1 MTPPNATSRADTRVL
16 LQLMVS
22 LGGPIVLQNLIG
34 SSLNML
40 DSVMIGSLG
49 TAQIA
54 GVAIANQIFFVLNLF
69 VFGVGSGA
77 GVFVAQYWGGADMP
91 GIRRSIGMGL
101 LISLGGAAL
110 FFGVSQLMPRRLIAL
125 FSADPAVIDAGA
137 RFLAIV
143 SVGFL
148 FQAVSG
154 VLIFVLRSMEKTRMP
169 LIASSIALAVNTVLN
184 YLLIFGA
191 PGLPAMGVEGSALA
205 TIIARLLELGLILV
219 AMQGKHGVPGLF
231 AAPRLRELF
240 AIDRVFLRRF
250 LTVILPVVGN
260 EVGWS
265 LGIALETAVFGR
277 MSTDALAAFN
287 IADTAIKL
295 VIVVFFG
302 VINTSAI
309 VVGKR
314 IGAGDAP
321 GAVHAARVYTRFSPL
336 LGAALGLA
344 CVGLSLFVP
353 SFFNVSG
360 QARHWAMLGMIIYGA
375 AMPLRMLNWEMVV
388 GVLRAGGDTG
398 VAMALDV
405 GGTWLVG
412 LPLAAAAGLLL
423 GAPFWVV
430 YLCAL
435 MEDVPKFFLGIWRV
449 RSRRW
454 LNDLTGRAG
463 VSTER

>member
-1 MTPPNATSRADTRVL
+1 MKPSSALERSDTRVL
-16 LQLMVS
+16 LQLLVS
-22 LGGPIVLQNLIG
+22 LGGPIVVQNVIG

-49 TAQIA
+49 AAQIA

-69 VFGVGSGA
+69 VFGTGSGA
-77 GVFVAQYWGGADMP
+77 GVFVAQYWGGRDMT
-91 GIRRSIGMGL
+91 GIRRSIGSG
-101 LISLGGAAL
+101 I
-110 FFGVSQLMPRRLIAL
+110 MPRQLIAL
-125 FSADPAVIDAGA
+125 FSTDPAVIDAGA
-137 RFLAIV
+137 RFLKVV

-154 VLIFVLRSMEKTRMP
+154 ILIFVLRSMEKTRMP
-169 LIASSIALAVNTVLN
+169 LIASSIALALNTVLN
-184 YLLIFGA
+184 YVLIFGA
-191 PGLPAMGVEGSALA
+191 FGVPAMGVEGSALA
-205 TIIARLLELGLILV
+205 TVIARLLELGLILV
-219 AMQGKHGVPGLF
+219 AIQGKHGVAGLF
-231 AAPRLRELF
+231 AAPHLREFF
-240 AIDRVFLRRF
+240 AIDRTFLRRF
-250 LTVILPVVGN
+250 LVVILPVVGN

-265 LGIALETAVFGR
+265 VGIALETAVFGR

-302 VINTSAI
+302 VINSSAI

-314 IGAGDAP
+314 IGAGDVP
-321 GAVHAARVYTRFSPL
+321 GAVHAARVYTRVSPL
-336 LGAALGLA
+336 LGAALGLV

-375 AMPLRMLNWEMVV
+375 VMPLRMLNWVMVV

-398 VAMALDV
+398 VSMALDV

-412 LPLAAAAGLLL
+412 RWRPSRGCSSAPPSGWSTSAPSWRTCPSASSGS
-423 GAPFWVV
+423 GA
-430 YLCAL
+430 C
-435 MEDVPKFFLGIWRV
+435 VPASG
-449 RSRRW
+449 
-454 LNDLTGRAG
+454 
-463 VSTER
+463 

>member
-1 MTPPNATSRADTRVL
+1 MKPSSALERSDTRVL
-16 LQLMVS
+16 LQLLVS
-22 LGGPIVLQNLIG
+22 LGGPIVVQNVIG

-49 TAQIA
+49 AAQIA

-69 VFGVGSGA
+69 VFGTGSGA
-77 GVFVAQYWGGADMP
+77 GVFVAQYWGGRDMT
-91 GIRRSIGMGL
+91 GIRRSIGSGF
-101 LISLGGAAL
+101 IITLGGAAL
-110 FFGVSQLMPRRLIAL
+110 FFGVSQIMPRQLIAL
-125 FSADPAVIDAGA
+125 FSTDPAVIDAGA
-137 RFLAIV
+137 RFLKVV

-154 VLIFVLRSMEKTRMP
+154 ILIFVLRSMEKTRMP
-169 LIASSIALAVNTVLN
+169 LIASSIALALNTVLN
-184 YLLIFGA
+184 YVLIFGA
-191 PGLPAMGVEGSALA
+191 FGVPAMGVEGSALA
-205 TIIARLLELGLILV
+205 TVIARLLELGLILV
-219 AMQGKHGVPGLF
+219 AIQGKHGVAGLF
-231 AAPRLRELF
+231 AAPHLREFF
-240 AIDRVFLRRF
+240 AIDRTFLRRF
-250 LTVILPVVGN
+250 LVVILPVVGN

-265 LGIALETAVFGR
+265 VGIALETAVFGR

-302 VINTSAI
+302 VINSSAI

-314 IGAGDAP
+314 IGAGDVP
-321 GAVHAARVYTRFSPL
+321 GAVHAARVYTRVSPL
-336 LGAALGLA
+336 LGAALGLV

-375 AMPLRMLNWEMVV
+375 VMPLRMLNWVMVV

-398 VAMALDV
+398 VSMALDV

-412 LPLAAAAGLLL
+412 LPLAAVSGLLL

-435 MEDVPKFFLGIWRV
+435 MEDVPKCFLGIWRV
-449 RSRRW
+449 RSRKW
-454 LNDLTGRAG
+454 LNDLTGRNGAA
-463 VSTER
+463 